1 MIKKYFFS
9 LMLTLSLSS
18 YSANT
23 IIAVLNDDI
32 ITLNQ
37 LQKIVNQDDSKNQKI
52 EIIESLISE
61 KIELEYI
68 KKLKIIPTNNAINT
82 ELNNIAQ
89 HNNIS
94 IDDLKKL
101 KNFEEIFSLLVTNL
115 SKIGLRQIIIQQ
127 ETKKTISPSS
137 AEGIAIYQEWL
148 KKIKSQM
155 FIEIY
160 ENKL

>member
-68 KKLKIIPTNNAINT
+68 KKLNIIPTNNAVNT
-82 ELNNIAQ
+82 ELNKIAQ
-89 HNNIS
+89 RNNIS

>member
-1 MIKKYFFS
+1 
-9 LMLTLSLSS
+9 MLTLSLSS

-68 KKLKIIPTNNAINT
+68 KKLNIIPTNNAVNT
-82 ELNNIAQ
+82 ELNKIAQ
-89 HNNIS
+89 RNNIS